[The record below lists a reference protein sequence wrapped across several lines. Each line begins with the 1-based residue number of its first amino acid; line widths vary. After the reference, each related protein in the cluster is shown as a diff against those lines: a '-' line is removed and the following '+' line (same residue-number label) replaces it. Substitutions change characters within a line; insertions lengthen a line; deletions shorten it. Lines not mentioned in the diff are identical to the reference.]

1 MHTSCCLLL
10 PSATLFARSLF
21 YHSVTHRTPN
31 NLQKI
36 LCSETVEVTVSNL
49 NALGEFVSYLTNSEV
64 VHLSLLSLLVND
76 NRQAKVTLTF
86 PVN

>member
-10 PSATLFARSLF
+10 PSATLFAPSLF
-21 YHSVTHRTPN
+21 YHSMTHCTPN

-36 LCSETVEVTVSNL
+36 FCSETVEVTVSNL

-64 VHLSLLSLLVND
+64 IHLKIAFLVSGW
-76 NRQAKVTLTF
+76 Q
-86 PVN
+86 